1 MDPNQGANMITTKYK
16 IEDDRFLFKADYDD
30 ELNIIYNH
38 HEDKQ
43 TKEVFVAD
51 NIGEFEGKIKFD
63 KNSIDEYVTQAIG
76 AAFPILVDG
85 LGFVFTYDD
94 LEARKNIIGE
104 EKFNEIIN
112 KYPRLIKKLFKVDGY
127 TRVIYKVQTTY
138 HFDTGQQ
145 ESKIIFDNTKEN
157 WWSAEDTPSYL
168 SEEVFTPEELA
179 YRKQALTGLVY
190 INPIERYI
198 WDVINMMPKID

>member
-1 MDPNQGANMITTKYK
+1 MITTKYK
-16 IEDDRFLFKADYDD
+16 IEDNRFIFKADYDD

-38 HEDKQ
+38 HEDKLN
-43 TKEVFVAD
+43 KEVFVAE
-51 NIGEFEGKIKFD
+51 NLGEFDGKIKFD
-63 KNSIDEYVTQAIG
+63 KDTIDDYIAKAIG
-76 AAFPILVDG
+76 CAFPILVEG
-85 LGFVFTYDD
+85 LGFVFSYDD

-104 EKFNEIIN
+104 NKFNEIVAQ
-112 KYPRLIKKLFKVDGY
+112 YPRLVKKIFKVDDY

-157 WWSAEDTPSYL
+157 WWSSEDTPAYL
-168 SEEVFTPEELA
+168 STNVFTPEELA
-179 YRKQALTGLVY
+179 NRKQALVSLIY

-198 WDVINMMPKID
+198 WNIINMMPKIE

>member
-1 MDPNQGANMITTKYK
+1 MITTKYQ
-16 IEDDRFLFKADYDD
+16 IEDNRFLFKADYDD
-30 ELNIIYNH
+30 ELNVIYNH

-43 TKEVFVAD
+43 TKEVFIAD
-51 NIGEFEGKIKFD
+51 NFGNFEGKIKFD
-63 KNSIDEYVTQAIG
+63 KDSIDEYVEKAIG

-112 KYPRLIKKLFKVDGY
+112 KYPRLIKKLFKVEDY

-179 YRKQALTGLVY
+179 YRKQALTGLVF
-190 INPIERYI
+190 INPIERHI
-198 WDVINMMPKID
+198 WSVINMMPKID